1 MTMVAGIDV
10 GKANLDVSV
19 SGGPVLRFDN
29 TASGITKLRKH
40 LQEHDTTLA
49 VCEPTGGYERLL
61 TSRLRETA
69 IAVHVVHP
77 GRVRAFAK
85 ACGYEAK
92 TDPLDAQVLSRYG
105 EVFPEADTWEPET
118 DPQREELRDL
128 LRRRRQFV
136 DQRVQELGRLD
147 KGISAAIA
155 KSTRR
160 HIAWLE
166 KEIARLEK
174 EYQAVLQ
181 DNATLAARAALYR
194 TVPGIGPLTAAT
206 LVAHLPELGHWDSK
220 ALTSLVGLAPWSRD
234 SGKKRG
240 HRAIRGGRGLVRRA
254 LYMCAWAVIRHD
266 SEMRRFY
273 DRLRQRGK
281 PGNVAVVAVMHKILL
296 QLNAVARR
304 GTPWVPQDA
313 GPQVL
318 TIPQKRLDFEHGYLT
333 GHYFWWF
340 TSGAASKNEQAV
352 PKLMASATAASKMIF
367 RGKFTVSPSRNWSWW
382 LAFVPAVE
390 QRKGRLE

>member
-29 TASGITKLRKH
+29 TATGITKLRKH

-181 DNATLAARAALYR
+181 GNATLADRAALYR

-313 GPQVL
+313 
-318 TIPQKRLDFEHGYLT
+318 
-333 GHYFWWF
+333 
-340 TSGAASKNEQAV
+340 
-352 PKLMASATAASKMIF
+352 
-367 RGKFTVSPSRNWSWW
+367 
-382 LAFVPAVE
+382 
-390 QRKGRLE
+390 

>member
-29 TASGITKLRKH
+29 TATGITKLRKH

-160 HIAWLE
+160 HIAGWRRRSLGWRRNTRPSPTRQCH
-166 KEIARLEK
+166 ARRPRRPVPHR
-174 EYQAVLQ
+174 ARH
-181 DNATLAARAALYR
+181 RAANR
-194 TVPGIGPLTAAT
+194 GNPGG
-206 LVAHLPELGHWDSK
+206 
-220 ALTSLVGLAPWSRD
+220 
-234 SGKKRG
+234 
-240 HRAIRGGRGLVRRA
+240 
-254 LYMCAWAVIRHD
+254 
-266 SEMRRFY
+266 
-273 DRLRQRGK
+273 
-281 PGNVAVVAVMHKILL
+281 
-296 QLNAVARR
+296 
-304 GTPWVPQDA
+304 
-313 GPQVL
+313 
-318 TIPQKRLDFEHGYLT
+318 
-333 GHYFWWF
+333 
-340 TSGAASKNEQAV
+340 
-352 PKLMASATAASKMIF
+352 
-367 RGKFTVSPSRNWSWW
+367 SPSRTGP
-382 LAFVPAVE
+382 L
-390 QRKGRLE
+390 G

>member
-1 MTMVAGIDV
+1 MTRFYTYLYVAVAPWIGRSAGRARGARRSLLGEPGTILDCTGVKLDTPPAVLVAPNGYRGFEARIYKCGGHQALSHWEGSKREGSKKMTMVAGIDV

-29 TASGITKLRKH
+29 TATGITKLRKD

-61 TSRLRETA
+61 TSRLRETD

-147 KGISAAIA
+147 KGVSATIA

-160 HIAWLE
+160 HIA
-166 KEIARLEK
+166 
-174 EYQAVLQ
+174 
-181 DNATLAARAALYR
+181 
-194 TVPGIGPLTAAT
+194 
-206 LVAHLPELGHWDSK
+206 
-220 ALTSLVGLAPWSRD
+220 
-234 SGKKRG
+234 
-240 HRAIRGGRGLVRRA
+240 
-254 LYMCAWAVIRHD
+254 
-266 SEMRRFY
+266 
-273 DRLRQRGK
+273 
-281 PGNVAVVAVMHKILL
+281 
-296 QLNAVARR
+296 
-304 GTPWVPQDA
+304 
-313 GPQVL
+313 
-318 TIPQKRLDFEHGYLT
+318 
-333 GHYFWWF
+333 
-340 TSGAASKNEQAV
+340 
-352 PKLMASATAASKMIF
+352 
-367 RGKFTVSPSRNWSWW
+367 
-382 LAFVPAVE
+382 
-390 QRKGRLE
+390 

>member
-29 TASGITKLRKH
+29 TAAGITKLRKH

-105 EVFPEADTWEPET
+105 EVFPEADRWEPET
-118 DPQREELRDL
+118 DPQRAELRDL

-147 KGISAAIA
+147 QGISAAIA

-181 DNATLAARAALYR
+181 GNATLADRAALYR

-313 GPQVL
+313 
-318 TIPQKRLDFEHGYLT
+318 
-333 GHYFWWF
+333 
-340 TSGAASKNEQAV
+340 
-352 PKLMASATAASKMIF
+352 
-367 RGKFTVSPSRNWSWW
+367 
-382 LAFVPAVE
+382 
-390 QRKGRLE
+390 

>member
-29 TASGITKLRKH
+29 TATGITKLRKH

-181 DNATLAARAALYR
+181 DNATLADRAALYR

-220 ALTSLVGLAPWSRD
+220 AGTGALVPRSEGIGL
-234 SGKKRG
+234 SGVAGDWCGER
-240 HRAIRGGRGLVRRA
+240 
-254 LYMCAWAVIRHD
+254 YMCAWAVIRHD

-273 DRLRQRGK
+273 DRLQRGK

-304 GTPWVPQDA
+304 GTPA
-313 GPQVL
+313 
-318 TIPQKRLDFEHGYLT
+318 T
-333 GHYFWWF
+333 GRV
-340 TSGAASKNEQAV
+340 TTSPDNPTKKVNSNQSGADGRRREGPWARRAEEGCQRQEAS
-352 PKLMASATAASKMIF
+352 
-367 RGKFTVSPSRNWSWW
+367 
-382 LAFVPAVE
+382 
-390 QRKGRLE
+390 